1 MLKRL
6 VNFAKEPTSINILIN
21 SIGNY
26 LNVGFIAFFAL
37 ILVRTMPPAEYGV
50 LTVLLGIAYVL
61 ANIMEFGTTATIYSA
76 VPGLYAHD
84 DKRLYTFIKS
94 TFFYQTLFSAI
105 IIIVLT
111 FTFPYLD
118 KIFFKTGAPPITLYL
133 TAFSVLFYVWQNFL
147 TNILLAANKFFRSNL
162 YLNTANVV
170 KTLLIVGLAYF
181 GTITISNVIIIFGMV
196 GPLVYFL
203 MLLAKNRKLI
213 PKLEV
218 AKIDKKEFQFSYTMM
233 YFAASQFYNMGIRM
247 DLFLLSF
254 FGLRDEVGYYGL
266 SQKIILSIIATIVS
280 ISQVLSPQF
289 ATVENKAQLKKMLK
303 KGMLYMMIPAG
314 IFIALFLT
322 PQAVFDL
329 VFTAEYGPAAGAAHA
344 LALPFVLNAFG
355 TVFMIFI
362 LYTVKKPVYILW
374 SNIALFI
381 IITVGSYILIPTKG
395 MFGPPIAIAAA
406 FVVANAILLYAS
418 VKEYR
423 SLPNIRT

>member
-1 MLKRL
+1 MFKRI
-6 VNFAKEPTSINILIN
+6 VSFAKEPTSINILIN

-37 ILVRTMPPAEYGV
+37 ILVRTMPPAQYGA
-50 LTVLLGIAYVL
+50 LTVLLGVAYVL
-61 ANIMEFGTTATIYSA
+61 ANIMEFGTTATIYST
-76 VPGLYAHD
+76 VPGLYAD
-84 DKRLYTFIKS
+84 GDKRLYTFIKS
-94 TFFYQTLFSAI
+94 TFFYQTLFSGVI
-105 IIIVLT
+105 IIALI
-111 FTFPYLD
+111 FSFPYLD
-118 KIFFKTGAPPITLYL
+118 KVFFKTGAPHLTLYL
-133 TAFSVLFYVWQNFL
+133 AAFSVLFYVWQNFL

-170 KTLLIVGLAYF
+170 KTILIVALAYF
-181 GTITISNVIIIFGMV
+181 GTLTISSVIVIFGMV

-203 MLLAKNRKLI
+203 MLLAKNKQLI
-213 PKLEV
+213 PKLEM
-218 AKIDKKEFQFSYTMM
+218 AKIDKNEFQFSYTMM

-289 ATVENKAQLKKMLK
+289 ATVENKAQLKKMIK

-314 IFIALFLT
+314 IFLALFLT
-322 PQAVFDL
+322 PRWVFDL
-329 VFTAEYGPAAGAAHA
+329 VFTKEYTLATDSSHA
-344 LALPFVLNAFG
+344 LALPYILNAFG

-362 LYTVKKPVYILW
+362 LYTIKKPVYILW
-374 SNIALFI
+374 ANISLFL
-381 IITVGSYILIPTKG
+381 IITIGSYMLIPSKG
-395 MFGPPIAIAAA
+395 MFGPPIAIAVA
-406 FVVANAILLYAS
+406 FVVANGILLIAS

-423 SLPNIRT
+423 SLPNAQT